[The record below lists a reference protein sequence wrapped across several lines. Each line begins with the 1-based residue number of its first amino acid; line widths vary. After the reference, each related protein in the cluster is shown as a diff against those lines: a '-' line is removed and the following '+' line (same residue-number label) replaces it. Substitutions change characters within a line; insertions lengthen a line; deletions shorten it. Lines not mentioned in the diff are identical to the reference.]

1 MNEENNVIETIDDST
16 DITETAGSFDDGW
29 GDAPEEVEEDGFD
42 MGETVDEQDDTDKP
56 AEEMTA
62 EETAEDA
69 DHGNDEQGEE
79 ERAAEAAEKTYTLK
93 GIGGE
98 KTVSEE
104 EYRTFAQ
111 KGLDYDGL
119 RADRDKLREE
129 NGRLSQNE
137 AFLKELAEQSGFE
150 DVQELIDNTRARL
163 YKDRMAQEGKEISD
177 FEALHHVQ
185 REAVKAAQ
193 TAKGSE
199 KTEEERK
206 SEEITAFVK
215 EFPDVKAEQIP
226 SSVWEEVGK
235 GGSLIQLYRDH
246 VNREKDAE
254 ITRLKAENEKLK
266 TENKNRER
274 STGSLKSY
282 GNTQKK
288 DAFDEG
294 WDS

>member
-1 MNEENNVIETIDDST
+1 MNEDNNNVIETIDDST
-16 DITETAGSFDDGW
+16 DITEIAGSFDDGW

-42 MGETVDEQDDTDKP
+42 MGETVDEQDDTDEP
-56 AEEMTA
+56 AREEAEEESGEDNAA
-62 EETAEDA
+62 EERREQSPRPT
-69 DHGNDEQGEE
+69 DEV
-79 ERAAEAAEKTYTLK
+79 KTYTLK

-129 NGRLSQNE
+129 NGRFSQNE

-150 DVQELIDNTRARL
+150 DVQELIDNTRARI
-163 YKDRMAQEGKEISD
+163 YKDRMAQEGKEVSD

-185 REAVKAAQ
+185 REAAKAAQ
-193 TAKGSE
+193 TVKGSE
-199 KTEEERK
+199 KTEEQRK
-206 SEEITAFVK
+206 NEEISAFVK

-226 SSVWEEVGK
+226 ASVWEEVGK

-246 VNREKDAE
+246 VNKEKDAE